1 MNESDMIQVNKVDNI
16 IRKCMSQEE
25 KKLKYSTHSYP
36 WSSKLAFAILEV
48 RLWKLIFSAITNKY
62 NKCNRI
68 ESVLS
73 QMRLVAVFLLPN
85 PTERK
90 NKNIVK
96 KNLKTVCNNLKVIKK
111 DDT

>member
-62 NKCNRI
+62 NK
-68 ESVLS
+68 
-73 QMRLVAVFLLPN
+73 
-85 PTERK
+85 
-90 NKNIVK
+90 
-96 KNLKTVCNNLKVIKK
+96 
-111 DDT
+111 